1 MASPEWVARIKSQG
15 IRLVRFTYCDNA
27 NLIRAKA
34 VPADRLAAHAHAGVG
49 FSVAQQALPV
59 MYDAVIPESGL
70 GPVGEVWL
78 VPDLATLTPLPY
90 APGAASVLGD
100 FVTREGR
107 PWEHCPRTFLK
118 RVVADAA
125 AQGYE
130 VMASFENEFYLLR
143 PDPGRPGGYQPVD
156 DTNFAMTLGFDLAHD
171 VLLDLVSTL
180 ERMGLDIHLLY
191 PESGPGQF
199 ELTIRHAPAVAAA
212 DRQVLFRDAV
222 RAVAARHGL
231 AASFAPKPFADRAGN
246 GAHLHLSL
254 WRDGRNALYDAAD
267 SLSLSQEGYWFMGGI
282 LAHLRALC
290 ALTIPSVNSYRRIRP
305 RFWAGAFVCY
315 GPENREAAIRVIT
328 PRQGPESLNLE
339 LKTCD
344 PSANPYLALGA
355 VLAAGLDGIRRRTHP
370 GAPVETDPALLSDDE
385 RRRRGIESLPTSLG
399 EAIAALEED
408 GVLQA
413 ALGEPLARSYLAV
426 RRSEWMAMKDLPVE
440 EEIRHH
446 LLRY

>member
-1 MASPEWVARIKSQG
+1 MASGEWVAHLKSQG
-15 IRLVRFTYCDNA
+15 IRLVRVAYCDNA

-34 VPADRLAAHAHAGVG
+34 VPAERLAAYGESGVG

-78 VPDLATLTPLPY
+78 VPDMSTLTPLPY
-90 APGAASVLGD
+90 APGAAVVLGD

-107 PWEHCPRTFLK
+107 PWDHCPRTFLK
-118 RVVADAA
+118 RVAGGAA
-125 AQGYE
+125 ALGYT

-143 PDPGRPGGYQPVD
+143 PDGAGGYRPVD
-156 DTNFAMTLGFDLAHD
+156 ETNFAMTLGFDLAHE
-171 VLLDLVSTL
+171 VLMDLVTTL
-180 ERMGLDIHLLY
+180 ERMGLDIHLVY

-199 ELTIRHAPAVAAA
+199 ELTIRHASALAAA

-231 AASFAPKPFADRAGN
+231 AASFAPKPFADRAGS

-254 WRDGRNALYDAAD
+254 WRDGHNVLYDGAD
-267 SLSLSQEGYWFMGGI
+267 PLSLSPEGYWFVGGI

-305 RFWAGAFVCY
+305 RFWAGAYVCY
-315 GPENREAAIRVIT
+315 GPENREAAVRVIT
-328 PRQGPESLNLE
+328 PRQGPASMNLE

-355 VLAAGLDGIRRRTHP
+355 VIAAGLDGIRHRRHP
-370 GAPVETDPALLSDDE
+370 GPPMETDPALLSDDE
-385 RRRRGIESLPTSLG
+385 RRRRGADPLPVTLG
-399 EAIAALEED
+399 EAIAELERDE
-408 GVLQA
+408 VLRD
-413 ALGEPLARSYLAV
+413 ALGEPLAASYLAV
-426 RRSEWMAMKDLPVE
+426 RRAEWMAMKDVPVE
-440 EEIRHH
+440 EEIRQH